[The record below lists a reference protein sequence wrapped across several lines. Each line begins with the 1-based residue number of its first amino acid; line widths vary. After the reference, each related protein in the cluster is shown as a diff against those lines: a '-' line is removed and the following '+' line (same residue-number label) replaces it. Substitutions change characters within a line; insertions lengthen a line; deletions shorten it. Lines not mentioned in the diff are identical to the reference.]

1 MSRAL
6 AGLILLLLLAV
17 GAAYA
22 ASPVYAVHQ
31 LKQAAVSGD
40 RDRLEALVD
49 FPAVREDLRSQ
60 TESKAVKL
68 AREAGGIG
76 HPLAMAIGK
85 LGEKVSDAAV
95 DRLVT
100 PDAIAELVRTG
111 RAAREHAQGPSGKG
125 DKGPFLRYAYL
136 TPDRFKVT
144 IAPSKTAVGAVAL
157 IMDRR
162 GLFSWRVERV
172 ELAALADD
180 DVVKD
185 LY

>member
-1 MSRAL
+1 MAL
-6 AGLILLLLLAV
+6 
-17 GAAYA
+17 
-22 ASPVYAVHQ
+22 
-31 LKQAAVSGD
+31 
-40 RDRLEALVD
+40 
-49 FPAVREDLRSQ
+49 
-60 TESKAVKL
+60 
-68 AREAGGIG
+68 
-76 HPLAMAIGK
+76 GK
-85 LGEKVSDAAV
+85 LGEKVSDMAV

-100 PDAIAELVRTG
+100 PDAIADLVRTG
-111 RAAREHAQGPSGKG
+111 HAAHGHAESASASNKG
-125 DKGPFLRYAYL
+125 EKGPYLRYAYL